1 MAKDTF
7 YFSHDYNAR
16 NDDKIKSL
24 IRKYGLLGYGT
35 FWAIVEDLYNNAN
48 ALRTDYEGIAFD
60 LRVDV
65 NMVKSIINDFDLFL
79 IDGKEFGSRSIE
91 SRLNE
96 RNDKSKKARLSALC
110 RWNKLKND
118 ANALQPQS
126 EGNAIKERKVNKG
139 KEIKVNIDLD
149 FKNIIDEGVWLK
161 WTNYK
166 SSQFKFKYKSTES
179 EQTAIN
185 SLIELSGNSGFNALR
200 IIDQSI
206 SNGWSGL
213 FELKKSQTNTSQY
226 PPIISKNEQRFN
238 KFQEASDGAA
248 AIIRAKY
255 GIEEDG

>member
-65 NMVKSIINDFDLFL
+65 DMVKSIINDFDLFL

-91 SRLNE
+91 NRLNE

-110 RWNKLKND
+110 RWNKLKSD

-126 EGNAIKERKVNKG
+126 EGNAIKESKE
-139 KEIKVNIDLD
+139 KEIKKVKDSIEDRQQI
-149 FKNIIDEGVWLK
+149 FKDDIQKHSNK
-161 WTNYK
+161 Y
-166 SSQFKFKYKSTES
+166 SQELLES
-179 EQTAIN
+179 FYYYWSAATQDDDPKMKK
-185 SLIELSGNSGFNALR
+185 ELMAT
-200 IIDQSI
+200 
-206 SNGWSGL
+206 W
-213 FELKKSQTNTSQY
+213 
-226 PPIISKNEQRFN
+226 
-238 KFQEASDGAA
+238 
-248 AIIRAKY
+248 
-255 GIEEDG
+255 